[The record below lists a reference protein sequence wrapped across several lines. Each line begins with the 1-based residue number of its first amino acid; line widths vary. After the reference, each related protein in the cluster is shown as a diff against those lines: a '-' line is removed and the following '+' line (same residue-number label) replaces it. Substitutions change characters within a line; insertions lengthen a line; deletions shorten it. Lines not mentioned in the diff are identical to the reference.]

1 MRARTT
7 TRASTPRLARNGSY
21 GPQVSTLPDSIGVW
35 VARYEE
41 SLVFEMTGENPYLFS
56 MSSSWERGLSS
67 SAWTQA
73 VKAVMER
80 WAGVPAPPKQ
90 LRAAFCTYLRSSDDA
105 VDEELLASAAHAMKH
120 QDRAPHASV
129 HAHSPSSR

>member
-1 MRARTT
+1 MAHI
-7 TRASTPRLARNGSY
+7 GSY

-41 SLVFEMTGENPYLFS
+41 SIVFEITGENPYLFS

-73 VKAVMER
+73 VKAVFER

-120 QDRAPHASV
+120 QVRAPHTSV
-129 HAHSPSSR
+129 HAHSSSSR